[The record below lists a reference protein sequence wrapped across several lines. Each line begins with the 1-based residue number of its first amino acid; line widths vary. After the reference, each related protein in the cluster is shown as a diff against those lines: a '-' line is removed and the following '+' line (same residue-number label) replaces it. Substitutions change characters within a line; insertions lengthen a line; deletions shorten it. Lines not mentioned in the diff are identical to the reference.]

1 VIKIHHHLNTKKTI
15 SFKASSPY
23 FRMAFTN
30 MQPNE
35 NPFLQLDI
43 QSDALECL
51 LDYVYTRKCTL
62 TLDNI
67 SRIIDAA
74 KLCQMTSLFQYCC
87 EYLMQNLNDENI
99 FSLYNFAKIHSD
111 SKLLSR
117 TYEYLM

>member
-1 VIKIHHHLNTKKTI
+1 
-15 SFKASSPY
+15 
-23 FRMAFTN
+23 MAFTN

-35 NPFLQLDI
+35 NPLLQLDI
-43 QSDALECL
+43 QPDALESL
-51 LDYVYTRKCTL
+51 LDFVYTRKCTL

-74 KLCQMTSLFQYCC
+74 KFCQMTSLFQYCC

-111 SKLLSR
+111 SKLLNR